1 MFMQKRVQEI
11 NNFFF
16 TKSKLK
22 KMESHDLKKFGK
34 NAKRNNS
41 VECQN
46 FYGILQGGKKGGV
59 HSTQH
64 LKRFQSGCPL
74 FPNRHMIRG

>member
-1 MFMQKRVQEI
+1 MQKRVQEI

-16 TKSKLK
+16 TKSKLKK

-41 VECQN
+41 VECYY

-59 HSTQH
+59 PNTSNDSRVAV
-64 LKRFQSGCPL
+64 LY
-74 FPNRHMIRG
+74 FPTDI

>member
-1 MFMQKRVQEI
+1 
-11 NNFFF
+11 
-16 TKSKLK
+16 
-22 KMESHDLKKFGK
+22 MESHDLKKFGK

-41 VECQN
+41 VEGQY